1 MKAPSAAAAVQ
12 GVATAMASAMMVG
25 RRVWKTLGISSA
37 AKLMLIGVKAK
48 L

>member
-12 GVATAMASAMMVG
+12 GVATAMAAAMMVG
-25 RRVWKTLGISSA
+25 RRVWKTLGISP